1 MEDTSL
7 DDFLDIS
14 DQTTAESEAATTDDV
29 ATEVD
34 DSTEDPGDTGDPDA
48 DTGDT
53 EDPDA
58 DTGDTEALSEDA
70 DDTERHGAVEPTGPP
85 TAQWAADGATCAVCD
100 ERVTRRWRDDGRL
113 VCAGCKNWD

>member
-14 DQTTAESEAATTDDV
+14 DQKTAESEAAATDDV
-29 ATEVD
+29 ATEAD
-34 DSTEDPGDTGDPDA
+34 DPTAGDTGDPDA
-48 DTGDT
+48 GTGDT
-53 EDPDA
+53 EV
-58 DTGDTEALSEDA
+58 LSDCV

-85 TAQWAADGATCAVCD
+85 TAQWAADGAVCAVCN

-113 VCAGCKNWD
+113 VCAGCKNWG

>member
-34 DSTEDPGDTGDPDA
+34 DPTEDAGDTG
-48 DTGDT
+48 
-53 EDPDA
+53 DPDA

-85 TAQWAADGATCAVCD
+85 TTQWAADGATCAVCD